1 MLFTDKLRFLDH
13 KGLQLQLELT
23 HFFHV
28 KLRQYCLNVN
38 HVRKYKFLPQ
48 ISK

>member
-1 MLFTDKLRFLDH
+1 MLLTVKLRFLVH
-13 KGLQLQLELT
+13 KGLLELT

-38 HVRKYKFLPQ
+38 DVRKYKFLPQ
-48 ISK
+48 VNK